1 MGAKEVP
8 LIIAKPRSSY
18 KAPLA
23 LLTSL
28 FFIWGFITC
37 LNDILIPHLKAVFD
51 LNYTRVMLI
60 QFCFFG
66 AYFVMS
72 IPSSWIIGKIGYK
85 RGIVL
90 GLFVTGIGSLLF
102 IPASRY
108 LSYNTFLLALF
119 ILASGITILQV
130 SANPYVAVLGD
141 PETASSRLNFTQALN
156 SLGTTVAPLFGAF
169 LILSNSSASI
179 IEKAKA
185 VQVPYL
191 EITSVLFLMAI
202 VFAFVKLPALECP
215 PADARKHASAW
226 KYSHLVLGAIA
237 IFVYV
242 GGEVTIGSL
251 LISYISQPEIGGIT
265 AFQASRYVSL
275 YWGGA
280 MVGRFIGAALLQK
293 IKPSRLLAINAIA
306 VLVLLAVTLTSKGNL
321 AVYSVISI
329 GLFNSIMFPTIFTL
343 AIAGLGHSTSQG
355 SGILCMAIVGGAVVP
370 VLAGHIADVMGIQM
384 GFLVPLLCYAY
395 IVFYGVKGYCP
406 KKIGA
411 CK

>member
-1 MGAKEVP
+1 
-8 LIIAKPRSSY
+8 
-18 KAPLA
+18 
-23 LLTSL
+23 
-28 FFIWGFITC
+28 
-37 LNDILIPHLKAVFD
+37 
-51 LNYTRVMLI
+51 
-60 QFCFFG
+60 
-66 AYFVMS
+66 
-72 IPSSWIIGKIGYK
+72 
-85 RGIVL
+85 
-90 GLFVTGIGSLLF
+90 
-102 IPASRY
+102 
-108 LSYNTFLLALF
+108 
-119 ILASGITILQV
+119 
-130 SANPYVAVLGD
+130 
-141 PETASSRLNFTQALN
+141 
-156 SLGTTVAPLFGAF
+156 
-169 LILSNSSASI
+169 
-179 IEKAKA
+179 
-185 VQVPYL
+185 
-191 EITSVLFLMAI
+191 MAI

-226 KYSHLVLGAIA
+226 KYSHLVLGHTLCLH
-237 IFVYV
+237 
-242 GGEVTIGSL
+242 GEKKQIGSL

-370 VLAGHIADVMGIQM
+370 VLAGRIADVMGIQM
-384 GFLVPLLCYAY
+384 GFLIPLLCYAY

-411 CK
+411 SK

>member
-1 MGAKEVP
+1 M
-8 LIIAKPRSSY
+8 
-18 KAPLA
+18 
-23 LLTSL
+23 
-28 FFIWGFITC
+28 WGFITC

-72 IPSSWIIGKIGYK
+72 MPSSWIIGKIGYK
-85 RGIVL
+85 KGIVL

-108 LSYNTFLLALF
+108 ISYNTFLLALF

-141 PETASSRLNFTQALN
+141 PKTASSRLNFSQALN
-156 SLGTTVAPLFGAF
+156 SLGTTLAPLFGAM
-169 LILSNSSASI
+169 LILSNKSASV
-179 IEKAKA
+179 IEQAHA
-185 VQVPYL
+185 VQTPYM
-191 EITSVLFLMAI
+191 EITIVLFVMAI
-202 VFAFVKLPALECP
+202 IFAFVKLPELECP
-215 PADARKHASAW
+215 AADEKKHASAW
-226 KYSHLVLGAIA
+226 TYSHLVLGAIA

-242 GGEVTIGSL
+242 GGEVTIGSF
-251 LISYISQPEIGGIT
+251 LINYISQPEIGGGIT
-265 AFQASRYVSL
+265 QFQASRFVSL

-293 IKPSRLLAINAIA
+293 IKPSRLLTVVAVTVIA
-306 VLVLLAVTLTSKGNL
+306 LLAITLTSKGSV
-321 AVYSVISI
+321 AVYSVVAI
-329 GLFNSIMFPTIFTL
+329 GLFNSVMFPIIFTL

-370 VLAGHIADVMGIQM
+370 VIAGHVADSMGVQM

-395 IVFYGVKGYCP
+395 IVFYGLKGYKN
-406 KKIGA
+406 KKLTT
-411 CK
+411 K

>member
-1 MGAKEVP
+1 M
-8 LIIAKPRSSY
+8 IISKPQSSY
-18 KAPLA
+18 KTPLA
-23 LLTSL
+23 FLTSL

-51 LNYTRVMLI
+51 LNYTKVMLI

-85 RGIVL
+85 KGIVL
-90 GLFVTGIGSLLF
+90 GLLVTGLGSLLF
-102 IPASRY
+102 VPASRY

-156 SLGTTVAPLFGAF
+156 SLGTTVAPLFGAL
-169 LILSNSSASI
+169 LILSNRSESLV
-179 IEKAKA
+179 EKAQA
-185 VQVPYL
+185 VQVPYMG
-191 EITSVLFLMAI
+191 ITIVLFFMAI
-202 VFAFVKLPALECP
+202 VFAFVKLPELECP
-215 PADARKHASAW
+215 PVDAKKHASAW

-251 LISYISQPEIGGIT
+251 LINYISQPEIGGGLT
-265 AFQASRYVSL
+265 QFQASRYVSL

-293 IKPSRLLAINAIA
+293 IKPSRLLAVNAMTVIA
-306 VLVLLAVTLTSKGNL
+306 LLAITLTTKGHT
-321 AVYSVISI
+321 AMYSVVAI

-343 AIAGLGHSTSQG
+343 AISGLGHSTSQG
-355 SGILCMAIVGGAVVP
+355 SGILCMAIVGGALIP
-370 VLAGHIADVMGIQM
+370 VTAGHVADIMGVQM
-384 GFLVPLLCYAY
+384 GFLIPLLCYAY
-395 IVFYGVKGYCP
+395 IVFYGLKGYLP
-406 KKIGA
+406 KTTTK
-411 CK
+411 